1 MNRSLVIITVVC
13 FGLLPS
19 TIVGQGTKKAQP
31 AKKTTAQPAD
41 RRLSLDQ
48 IRKLIAIQT
57 PDSVVA
63 QEIQSRGIN
72 GDYGRREVD
81 QIRQQG
87 AGSQTVDALL
97 RALPAATLTVRTELG
112 AAVKLDGGSPVLAGS
127 DGVATIS
134 NIDPGRHE
142 VTIQKQYFTNVSQT
156 VELKGRESASIE
168 VKLNWAVGFL
178 SASTDVPDA
187 QIVVSG
193 GPTQPGRIVHM
204 AVPIGQATVVATAP
218 LRRAVSQ
225 AVAIEGGKD
234 ATVSLSL
241 PIDQVA
247 LSALANQ
254 VHASFQSHAYR
265 DAVQQASRYL
275 QTGARS
281 KEVLADLALSF
292 WEMSDYSGFQDS
304 AQRALSAGATL
315 PFDLVHLHS
324 SFGVGTLHRA
334 ELQVSTDTLGYKP
347 LDKCNLP
354 EFQTP
359 MKEVHLGKR
368 GLDLSVP
375 EPSNPKKQVNV
386 NLSAGTMPGAAM
398 GAKAKMRAKFRE
410 DSGKVDAVRQLLQTL
425 AR

>member
-13 FGLLPS
+13 FGLLPNA
-19 TIVGQGTKKAQP
+19 IVGQGTKKAQP
-31 AKKTTAQPAD
+31 AKKTTGQPAD

-87 AGSQTVDALL
+87 AGSQTVDAIL
-97 RALPAATLTVRTELG
+97 RVLPAAILTVRTELG
-112 AAVKLDGGSPVLAGS
+112 ATVKLDGGSPVLAGS

-134 NIDPGRHE
+134 NLDPGRHE
-142 VTIQKQYFTNVSQT
+142 VTSQKQYFTDVSQT
-156 VELKGRESASIE
+156 VELKGRESVLVE

-178 SASTDVPDA
+178 TASTDVPDA

-193 GPTQPGRIVHM
+193 GPTQTGRIVQM

-225 AVAIEGGKD
+225 TVAIEGGKD
-234 ATVSLSL
+234 ASVSLSL
-241 PIDQVA
+241 PIDPAA
-247 LSALANQ
+247 LGALANQ

-275 QTGARS
+275 QTGERS

-292 WEMSDYSGFQDS
+292 WEMSDYSRFQDS
-304 AQRALSAGATL
+304 AQRALSAGASL
-315 PFDLVHLHS
+315 HFDLVHLHS

-347 LDKCNLP
+347 LDRCNLP

-375 EPSNPKKQVNV
+375 EQGNPKKQVNV

-398 GAKAKMRAKFRE
+398 GAQAKMRAKFLE
-410 DSGKVDAVRQLLQTL
+410 NSGKVDAVRQLLQTL
-425 AR
+425 TR